1 VVDRLVDRPS
11 TLNAYRT
18 VVASR
23 LRSQL
28 MYRASFGL
36 DVLGSAT
43 VAVVDFAEVYVIF
56 HNVPLL
62 GGLDAAAAFL
72 LFGLATMGFALANAV
87 CGQLDDMPTHIRTG
101 ALEVMLLR
109 PQPLLAQVITND
121 IVLKRIGG
129 AAVSTVVLGTGLSL
143 VHIHWTPQR
152 LVLLAVTPLA
162 GAAVFSAL
170 FLTAGALQFWMIDA
184 AEVTNSFTYG
194 SSYAARFSA
203 AVLPLPVRALFAFV
217 VPAAFTAYLPTLA
230 LLGLPGPPGL
240 PAWLG
245 WCGPLVAIVACG
257 LAATLWRLGVRH
269 YTGAGG

>member
-1 VVDRLVDRPS
+1 VAERPS
-11 TLNAYRT
+11 TLSAYRT

-28 MYRASFGL
+28 VYRTSFGL

-43 VAVVDFAEVYVIF
+43 IALVDFAEVYVIF

-62 GGLDAAAAFL
+62 GGLDAGAAFL

-121 IVLKRIGG
+121 IMLKRIGG
-129 AAVSTVVLGTGLSL
+129 AAVSTVVLGAGISL
-143 VHIHWTPQR
+143 VDVQWTPQR
-152 LVLLAVTPLA
+152 LLLLAVTPLA
-162 GAAVFSAL
+162 GAGVFSAL

-194 SSYAARFSA
+194 SSYASRFPA
-203 AVLPLPVRALFAFV
+203 AVLPLPIRAFFTFV
-217 VPAAFTAYLPTLA
+217 VPAAFTAYLPMLA

-240 PAWLG
+240 PTWLG
-245 WCGPLVAIVACG
+245 WCAPGVAIIACAA
-257 LAATLWRLGVRH
+257 AATLWRFGVRH

>member
-1 VVDRLVDRPS
+1 VAEQRPS

-18 VVASR
+18 VIASR

-28 MYRASFGL
+28 VYRTSFGL
-36 DVLGSAT
+36 DVVGSAT
-43 VAVVDFAEVYVIF
+43 IAVVDFAEVYVIF

-62 GGLDAAAAFL
+62 GGLDVAAAFL
-72 LFGLATMGFALANAV
+72 LFGLATMGFAVANAV
-87 CGQLDDMPTHIRTG
+87 CGQLDDMPTYVRTG

-129 AAVSTVVLGTGLSL
+129 AAVSAVVLGAGLTL
-143 VHIHWTPQR
+143 AHIVWTP
-152 LVLLAVTPLA
+152 LHLLLLLVTPLA
-162 GAAVFSAL
+162 GAGVFSAL

-194 SSYAARFSA
+194 SSYASRFSA
-203 AVLPLPVRALFAFV
+203 AVLPLPIRMLFAFV
-217 VPAAFTAYLPTLA
+217 VPAAFTAYLPTLV
-230 LLGLPGPPGL
+230 LIGQPGPPGL

-245 WCGPLVAIVACG
+245 WCGPVVAILALTVA
-257 LAATLWRLGVRH
+257 LTVWRFGVRH